1 MFRTEEINSMLGTI
15 VNSAAIIVC
24 GLLGTLIGNRLTEK
38 YKVIIMQGLGVSVLF
53 VGLSTA
59 IPKMV
64 LPDSNPILFIIS
76 LVIGGIVGEMI
87 GIDNFLTKVGNLLQ
101 AKFSKGDDSF
111 SKGFIDTTIIF
122 CVGTM
127 AILGAIQSGVAG
139 DHQILYVKSVLDGTV
154 SLIVASTAGIG
165 VIFSAVCVFIYQ
177 GLLTLLSGFFAP
189 YLTEDMLREM
199 SVIGGILVTCIGLDL
214 LEIKKM
220 KIANFL
226 PAIIIPVVY
235 YLILGLLKQ

>member
-1 MFRTEEINSMLGTI
+1 MLGTI

-64 LPDSNPILFIIS
+64 LPDANPILFIIS

-189 YLTEDMLREM
+189 CLTEDMLREM